1 MVDNLALQTRS
12 EEVLTPTVTTP
23 PVVTAEATSSD
34 LPTMTYDKET
44 FNNLMSVFKN
54 DVGKFTQSMVKVLG
68 KNFDDPNYLTYQG
81 LRTGTSPV
89 LDLFP
94 SFSKLPPE
102 KRRLSNEQIVGL
114 FAFDPEGRAIS
125 PGTFLEGFT
134 REIIPQATS
143 VPTFMGGFAAG
154 QAAVSTCYGYSY
166 FNRRIRFR

>member
-54 DVGKFTQSMVKVLG
+54 DVGKFTQSRVKVLG

-81 LRTGTSPV
+81 AS
-89 LDLFP
+89 
-94 SFSKLPPE
+94 
-102 KRRLSNEQIVGL
+102 
-114 FAFDPEGRAIS
+114 
-125 PGTFLEGFT
+125 
-134 REIIPQATS
+134 
-143 VPTFMGGFAAG
+143 
-154 QAAVSTCYGYSY
+154 
-166 FNRRIRFR
+166 